1 MKVKRLSETAI
12 LPTRGSTEAAGLDLY
27 ADEGAMLPPGTRAT
41 IPTGVSVAIP
51 EDMVGLIWPRSGMA
65 VKHGI
70 DVLAGVIDADY
81 RGEIAVV
88 LQNHGQ
94 EVVTIRQGD
103 RIAQMIV
110 QRYER
115 ENVFEVDELP
125 ASDRGAGGFGS
136 TGK

>member
-12 LPTRGSTEAAGLDLY
+12 LPTRGSPEAAGLDLY
-27 ADEGAMLPPGTRAT
+27 AGVRVMLPPGTRAV
-41 IPTGVSVAIP
+41 IPTGVAVAIP

-70 DVLAGVIDADY
+70 DVLAGVIDSDY

>member
-12 LPTRGSTEAAGLDLY
+12 LPTRGSPEAAGLDLY
-27 ADEGAMLPPGTRAT
+27 AGVRVILPPGTRAV
-41 IPTGVSVAIP
+41 IPTGVAVAIP

-70 DVLAGVIDADY
+70 DVLAGVIDSDY